1 MESCCLDSLFYYM
14 HIIDIALNQS
24 ELEKEF
30 GILYVHPCLHL
41 AAWQEKRVTLL
52 SIIYHIKDIWD
63 KVTGSDGDTS

>member
-1 MESCCLDSLFYYM
+1 M